1 MSFTGN
7 EGTMIT
13 VSEGE
18 DLTKAYRDANL
29 NTTNAIFF
37 GVQKL
42 QELLDQNG
50 AVGIRFYF
58 GINEAKELTL
68 VAVAANSKEEDIL
81 IPDAELVL
89 DCGKRCPTNC
99 DPSSPLM

>member
-1 MSFTGN
+1 
-7 EGTMIT
+7 MIT
-13 VSEGE
+13 VSEGA

-29 NTTNAIFF
+29 NTTNAVFL
-37 GVQKL
+37 GVHKL

-58 GINEAKELTL
+58 GIDATRELTL
-68 VAVAANSKEEDIL
+68 VAVGCNSKEEDIL

-89 DCGKRCPTNC
+89 DCGVKCPNNC
-99 DPSSPLM
+99 DPSSPLL

>member
-13 VSEGE
+13 VSQGA
-18 DLTKAYRDANL
+18 DLTKGYRDASL
-29 NTTNAIFF
+29 STTNAIFF
-37 GVQKL
+37 GVEKL

-58 GINEAKELTL
+58 GLDESKELTL
-68 VAVAANSKEEDIL
+68 VAVGANEKEEDIL
-81 IPDAELVL
+81 IPNAELVL
-89 DCGKRCPTNC
+89 DCGIKCPNNC
-99 DPSSPLM
+99 DPSSPLL